1 MRRGEES
8 VTERDVTI
16 RPSAVRVFGIDL
28 YAVTYR
34 ARMRGRMTAEGAVEF
49 AAVTPLVK
57 ESAELWRRALYVLAY
72 PFARLSWHLFYRW
85 RRN

>member
-1 MRRGEES
+1 MID
-8 VTERDVTI
+8 DVTI
-16 RPSAVRVFGIDL
+16 RPATLRVFGVDL

-34 ARMRGRMTAEGAVEF
+34 ARMRGLLTPDGAIQF
-49 AAVTPLVK
+49 ASCSPLIK
-57 ESAELWRRALYVLAY
+57 ERAELWRRALYVLAY